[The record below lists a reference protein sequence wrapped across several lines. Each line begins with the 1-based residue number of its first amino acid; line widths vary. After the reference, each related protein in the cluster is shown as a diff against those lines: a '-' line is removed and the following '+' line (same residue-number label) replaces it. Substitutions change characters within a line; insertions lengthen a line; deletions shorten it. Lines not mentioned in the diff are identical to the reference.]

1 MTNPAS
7 SFKDL
12 TEDEVARLAQE
23 VAFLL
28 QPGDTLALEGDLG
41 AGKST
46 FARALIRAI
55 AGNPDLEIPSPTFT
69 LVQAYETPRFE
80 IAHFDLYRLSDA
92 SEIDELGLDAALTR
106 GIAIIE
112 WPSRGEDRIPRDRF
126 AMHFEETA
134 DPDRRNVN
142 VIAATPDLQVRLER
156 FIAIRDFLARSGWGD
171 ASTAFSYLQGDASPR
186 RYARLKKANGTR
198 AILMDSPQRPDG
210 PPIRDGKSYSAI
222 AHLAESVKA
231 FVAID
236 SALLATG
243 LSVPRI
249 LAQDLAAGLL
259 IIEDFGDKV
268 FGAELARGRDQ
279 AELWKRGVEA
289 LVAVQSTKPPTS
301 IALSDGT
308 EFGLPEADEG
318 VLEIETQLLLD
329 WYWPALHGKPPP
341 QSARDA
347 FAALW
352 RGTFKRVLRQPKTWL
367 LRDFHSPNLIALDD
381 RASPRDVGII
391 DFQDAMIGPAA
402 YDLVSLLQ
410 DARVN
415 VPENLETKLLDQY
428 VAAIAARDPQFDL
441 PEFRFSYAAL
451 GAQRNTKILGIFA
464 RLAMRDGKRQYLAHV
479 PRIWGYLER
488 DLQHEDLTAL
498 KAWYDENLPGSLRA
512 EALKI

>member
-1 MTNPAS
+1 MINPAV
-7 SFKDL
+7 SFNDL
-12 TEDEVARLAQE
+12 TEGELSRVAQE
-23 VAFLL
+23 IAFLV
-28 QPGDTLALEGDLG
+28 QTGDTLALEGDLG

-46 FARALIRAI
+46 FARALIRALS
-55 AGNPDLEIPSPTFT
+55 GNPSLEIPSPTFT
-69 LVQAYETPRFE
+69 LVQAYETPRFDV
-80 IAHFDLYRLSDA
+80 AHFDLYRLSDA

-106 GIAIIE
+106 GIAVIE
-112 WPSRGEDRIPRDRF
+112 WPSRGDDRIPRERF
-126 AMHFEETA
+126 TIRFGETGA
-134 DPDRRNVN
+134 ADRRNV
-142 VIAATPDLQVRLER
+142 VIDTGPDLVTRLER
-156 FIAIRDFLARSGWGD
+156 FAAIRDFLARAGWGN

-186 RYARLKKANGTR
+186 RYARLQKADGTR

-210 PPIRDGKSYSAI
+210 PPVRDGKSYSAI
-222 AHLAESVKA
+222 AHLAESVRA
-231 FVAID
+231 FVAVD
-236 SALLATG
+236 GALASAG

-249 LAQDLAAGLL
+249 LAEDIAQGLL

-268 FGAELARGRDQ
+268 FGAELIRGRDQ
-279 AELWKRGVEA
+279 ASLWKRGVDT
-289 LVAVQSTKPPTS
+289 LIAVQSTPPPTR
-301 IALSDGT
+301 IPLSDGT
-308 EFGLPEADEG
+308 TLVLPEEGEG

-347 FAALW
+347 FTALW
-352 RGTFKRVLRQPKTWL
+352 KSTFQRLLSQPKTWL

-381 RASPRDVGII
+381 RPSPRDVGII

-410 DARVN
+410 DARVD
-415 VPENLETKLLDQY
+415 VPEDLEKQLLDHY
-428 VAAIAARDPQFDL
+428 VGATSDRNPAFNQ

-464 RLAMRDGKRQYLAHV
+464 RLAMRDGKRQYLDHI

-488 DLQHEDLTAL
+488 DLQHEGLSQL
-498 KAWYDENLPGSLRA
+498 RAWYDANLPRSLRA

>member
-1 MTNPAS
+1 MTNPAF

-12 TEDEVARLAQE
+12 TEGEVTRLAQE

-55 AGNPDLEIPSPTFT
+55 AGNPELEIPSPTFT
-69 LVQAYETPRFE
+69 LVQAYETPRFDV
-80 IAHFDLYRLSDA
+80 AHFDLYRLSDA
-92 SEIDELGLDAALTR
+92 NEIDELGLDAALTR
-106 GIAIIE
+106 GIAVIE
-112 WPSRGEDRIPRDRF
+112 WPSRGEDRISRDRF
-126 AMHFEETA
+126 TIRFEETA
-134 DPDRRNVN
+134 GPDRRNVSLE
-142 VIAATPDLQVRLER
+142 ASADLLARLQR
-156 FIAIRDFLARSGWGD
+156 FTAIRDFLARAGWGD

-186 RYARLKKANGTR
+186 RYARLQKADGTR

-222 AHLAESVKA
+222 AHLAESVRA

-236 SALLATG
+236 SALNAAG

-249 LAQDLAAGLL
+249 IAQDLDKGLL
-259 IIEDFGDKV
+259 IIEDFGDEV
-268 FGAELARGRDQ
+268 FGAELKRGRDQ
-279 AELWKRGVEA
+279 AALWKRGVDT
-289 LVAVQSTKPPTS
+289 LIAVQSTKRPGR

-308 EFGLPEADEG
+308 DFVLPEADEG

-329 WYWPALHGKPPP
+329 WYWPALHGKTPP

-347 FAALW
+347 FTALW
-352 RGTFKRVLRQPKTWL
+352 KDVFKRVLSQPKTWL

-381 RASPRDVGII
+381 RKSPRDVGII

-410 DARVN
+410 DARVG
-415 VPENLETKLLDQY
+415 VPEDLETELLDQY
-428 VAAIAARDPQFDL
+428 VAATAARDPKFDL

-464 RLAMRDGKRQYLAHV
+464 RLAMRDGKRQYLAHI

-488 DLQHEDLTAL
+488 DLQHEGLTAL

>member
-1 MTNPAS
+1 MIKS
-7 SFKDL
+7 SISFHDL
-12 TEDEVARLAQE
+12 TEGDVSRLAQE

-55 AGNPDLEIPSPTFT
+55 AGNSALEIPSPTFT
-69 LVQAYETPRFE
+69 LVQSYETPRFE

-106 GIAIIE
+106 GVAVVE
-112 WPSRGEDRIPRDRF
+112 WPSRGGDRIPQVRF
-126 AMHFEETA
+126 TFRFDET
-134 DPDRRNVN
+134 DSPDRRN
-142 VIAATPDLQVRLER
+142 IIIYPASDLAARLGR
-156 FIAIRDFLARSGWGD
+156 FAAIRDFLVRAGWGE
-171 ASTAFSYLQGDASPR
+171 ASIAFSYLQGDASPR
-186 RYARLKKANGTR
+186 RYARLVKADGTR

-222 AHLAESVKA
+222 AHLAESVRA

-236 SALLATG
+236 GVLAAAG
-243 LSVPRI
+243 LSVPRV
-249 LAQDLAAGLL
+249 LAEDLDQGLL

-268 FGAELARGRDQ
+268 FGAELARGRHQ
-279 AELWKRGVEA
+279 ASLWKRGVDT
-289 LVAVQSTKPPTS
+289 LIAVQRTPPPER

-308 EFGLPEADEG
+308 VFELPKADEG

-329 WYWPALHGKPPP
+329 WYWPALHGSSPP
-341 QSARDA
+341 QPARDA
-347 FAALW
+347 FATLW
-352 RGTFKRVLRQPKTWL
+352 RQIFDRVLNQPKTWL
-367 LRDFHSPNLIALDD
+367 LRDFHSPNLIALDE
-381 RASPRDVGII
+381 RESPRDVGII

-402 YDLVSLLQ
+402 YDVVSLLQ
-410 DARVN
+410 DARVD
-415 VPENLETKLLDQY
+415 VPEDLEKQLLDHY
-428 VAAIAARDPQFDL
+428 VAASAARDPAFD
-441 PEFRFSYAAL
+441 PSEFRFSYAAL

-488 DLQHEDLTAL
+488 DLQHDGLAAL
-498 KAWYDENLPGSLRA
+498 RAWYDENLPRSLRA
-512 EALKI
+512 EVLKI